1 MKIYENLWKSMNAMK
16 INKNHANSLEVN
28 GDQLSRVEF
37 TVYWYSLGVL
47 LVSFRSKPK
56 VLQPANPPA
65 SQPANPPTR
74 QPASQPANHLGP
86 VFFTRKTYLF
96 HRSGGESG
104 PDLPKRTLSNVVFC
118 NKYNEILLF
127 WPCAGRAGP
136 GTPIMLSTECIVC
149 NVLFNLKYNTA
160 MLHGRKGDPGTHP

>member
-1 MKIYENLWKSMNAMK
+1 MKIYGNLWKSMNTMK

-28 GDQLSRVEF
+28 GDQLSLVEF

-74 QPASQPANHLGP
+74 QPASQPTTWGLCSLQGKPTFFIDLVGIPDRTFKNGP
-86 VFFTRKTYLF
+86 FRTSCFATSIMKYCFFRRDPPVPALAVNGF
-96 HRSGGESG
+96 G
-104 PDLPKRTLSNVVFC
+104 PSPEWL
-118 NKYNEILLF
+118 
-127 WPCAGRAGP
+127 
-136 GTPIMLSTECIVC
+136 
-149 NVLFNLKYNTA
+149 
-160 MLHGRKGDPGTHP
+160 

>member
-1 MKIYENLWKSMNAMK
+1 MKFYENLWKSMNAMK

-74 QPASQPANHLGP
+74 QPASQPTTWGLCSLQGKPTFFIDLVSSPALTFQNGPFRTSCFATSIMKYCFFGLVPGAPALAANGFGP
-86 VFFTRKTYLF
+86 PP
-96 HRSGGESG
+96 E
-104 PDLPKRTLSNVVFC
+104 
-118 NKYNEILLF
+118 LL
-127 WPCAGRAGP
+127 
-136 GTPIMLSTECIVC
+136 
-149 NVLFNLKYNTA
+149 
-160 MLHGRKGDPGTHP
+160 

>member
-1 MKIYENLWKSMNAMK
+1 MKIYENLWKSMNTMK

-74 QPASQPANHLGP
+74 QPASQPTTWGLCSLQGKPTFFIDLVSNPARTFQNGP
-86 VFFTRKTYLF
+86 F
-96 HRSGGESG
+96 
-104 PDLPKRTLSNVVFC
+104 RTSCFATSIMKYCFC
-118 NKYNEILLF
+118 S
-127 WPCAGRAGP
+127 PCRPTG
-136 GTPIMLSTECIVC
+136 LYQK
-149 NVLFNLKYNTA
+149 L
-160 MLHGRKGDPGTHP
+160 

>member
-1 MKIYENLWKSMNAMK
+1 MKFDENLWKSMNAMK
-16 INKNHANSLEVN
+16 INKNHADSLEVN
-28 GDQLSRVEF
+28 GDQLSLVEF

-65 SQPANPPTR
+65 SQPAN
-74 QPASQPANHLGP
+74 HLGP

-96 HRSGGESG
+96 HRSGVESA
-104 PDLPKRTLSNVVFC
+104 PDLRKRTLSNVVFC

-127 WPCAGRAGP
+127 WPCRRRAGP
-136 GTPIMLSTECIVC
+136 GCKWLWASP
-149 NVLFNLKYNTA
+149 
-160 MLHGRKGDPGTHP
+160 

>member
-1 MKIYENLWKSMNAMK
+1 MKFYENLWKSMNAMK

-28 GDQLSRVEF
+28 GDQLSLVEF

-74 QPASQPANHLGP
+74 QPASQPASQPPGACVLYKENLPFSSIWFRIRGRP
-86 VFFTRKTYLF
+86 SKTDPF
-96 HRSGGESG
+96 ER
-104 PDLPKRTLSNVVFC
+104 R
-118 NKYNEILLF
+118 
-127 WPCAGRAGP
+127 
-136 GTPIMLSTECIVC
+136 
-149 NVLFNLKYNTA
+149 VLQQV
-160 MLHGRKGDPGTHP
+160 

>member
-1 MKIYENLWKSMNAMK
+1 MKFYENLWKSMNAMK

-74 QPASQPANHLGP
+74 QPASQPPGACVLYKENLPFSSIWWRIRGRP
-86 VFFTRKTYLF
+86 SKTDPF
-96 HRSGGESG
+96 ER
-104 PDLPKRTLSNVVFC
+104 R
-118 NKYNEILLF
+118 
-127 WPCAGRAGP
+127 
-136 GTPIMLSTECIVC
+136 
-149 NVLFNLKYNTA
+149 VLQQV
-160 MLHGRKGDPGTHP
+160 

>member
-1 MKIYENLWKSMNAMK
+1 MKFHENRWKSMNAMK

-65 SQPANPPTR
+65 SQPANPPAS
-74 QPASQPANHLGP
+74 QPASQPTTWGLCSLQGKPTFFIDLVPNPGVTFQNGP
-86 VFFTRKTYLF
+86 FRTSCFATSIMKYCFFR
-96 HRSGGESG
+96 
-104 PDLPKRTLSNVVFC
+104 
-118 NKYNEILLF
+118 
-127 WPCAGRAGP
+127 RAGAVP
-136 GTPIMLSTECIVC
+136 ALAVNGFGPPPEL
-149 NVLFNLKYNTA
+149 L
-160 MLHGRKGDPGTHP
+160 

>member
-1 MKIYENLWKSMNAMK
+1 MKFYENLWKSMNAMK

-74 QPASQPANHLGP
+74 QPASQPTTWGLCSLQGKPTFFIDLVSNPALTFQNGPFRTSCFATSIMKYCFFGRAPGAPALAANGLGP
-86 VFFTRKTYLF
+86 PP
-96 HRSGGESG
+96 E
-104 PDLPKRTLSNVVFC
+104 
-118 NKYNEILLF
+118 LL
-127 WPCAGRAGP
+127 
-136 GTPIMLSTECIVC
+136 
-149 NVLFNLKYNTA
+149 
-160 MLHGRKGDPGTHP
+160 

>member
-1 MKIYENLWKSMNAMK
+1 MNAMK

-28 GDQLSRVEF
+28 GDQLSLVEF

-74 QPASQPANHLGP
+74 QPANHLGP

-96 HRSGGESG
+96 HRSGGESRG
-104 PDLPKRTLSNVVFC
+104 DLPKRTLSNVVFC

-127 WPCAGRAGP
+127 WP
-136 GTPIMLSTECIVC
+136 
-149 NVLFNLKYNTA
+149 
-160 MLHGRKGDPGTHP
+160 

>member
-1 MKIYENLWKSMNAMK
+1 MKFYENLWKSMNAMK

-74 QPASQPANHLGP
+74 QPASQPTTWGLCSLQGKPTFFIDLVLNPGVTFQNGP
-86 VFFTRKTYLF
+86 FRTSCFATSIMKYCFF
-96 HRSGGESG
+96 
-104 PDLPKRTLSNVVFC
+104 
-118 NKYNEILLF
+118 
-127 WPCAGRAGP
+127 GRARGAPALAANGFGP
-136 GTPIMLSTECIVC
+136 PPEL
-149 NVLFNLKYNTA
+149 L
-160 MLHGRKGDPGTHP
+160 

>member
-65 SQPANPPTR
+65 SQPAN
-74 QPASQPANHLGP
+74 HLGP

-96 HRSGGESG
+96 HRSGPESG

-127 WPCAGRAGP
+127 WPCPGRAGP
-136 GTPIMLSTECIVC
+136 GCKWPWAS
-149 NVLFNLKYNTA
+149 
-160 MLHGRKGDPGTHP
+160 P

>member
-1 MKIYENLWKSMNAMK
+1 MKFYENLWKSMNAKK

-28 GDQLSRVEF
+28 GDQLSLVEF

-96 HRSGGESG
+96 HRSGVESG
-104 PDLPKRTLSNVVFC
+104 PDLRKRTLSNVVFC

-136 GTPIMLSTECIVC
+136 GCKWPWAS
-149 NVLFNLKYNTA
+149 
-160 MLHGRKGDPGTHP
+160 P

>member
-1 MKIYENLWKSMNAMK
+1 MKFYENLWKSMNAMK

-74 QPASQPANHLGP
+74 QPASQPTTWGLCSLQGKPTFFIDLVLNPALTFQNGPFRTSCFATSIMKYCFFGRDPGAPALAANGLGP
-86 VFFTRKTYLF
+86 PP
-96 HRSGGESG
+96 E
-104 PDLPKRTLSNVVFC
+104 
-118 NKYNEILLF
+118 LL
-127 WPCAGRAGP
+127 
-136 GTPIMLSTECIVC
+136 
-149 NVLFNLKYNTA
+149 
-160 MLHGRKGDPGTHP
+160 

>member
-1 MKIYENLWKSMNAMK
+1 MKIYENLRKSMNAMK

-65 SQPANPPTR
+65 SQPANPPAS
-74 QPASQPANHLGP
+74 QPASQPTTWGLCSLQGKP
-86 VFFTRKTYLF
+86 TFFIDLVSIPPRLSKMDPFERRVLQYL
-96 HRSGGESG
+96 
-104 PDLPKRTLSNVVFC
+104 KNV
-118 NKYNEILLF
+118 
-127 WPCAGRAGP
+127 GHG
-136 GTPIMLSTECIVC
+136 
-149 NVLFNLKYNTA
+149 NVLPSGFFAVYTL
-160 MLHGRKGDPGTHP
+160 P

>member
-1 MKIYENLWKSMNAMK
+1 MKFYEILRKSMNT
-16 INKNHANSLEVN
+16 ININENHVNSLEVN

-74 QPASQPANHLGP
+74 QPASQPTTWGLCSLQGKPTFFIDLVWNPGVTFQNGPFRTSCFATSIMKYCFFGLVRGAPALAANGFGP
-86 VFFTRKTYLF
+86 PP
-96 HRSGGESG
+96 E
-104 PDLPKRTLSNVVFC
+104 
-118 NKYNEILLF
+118 LL
-127 WPCAGRAGP
+127 
-136 GTPIMLSTECIVC
+136 
-149 NVLFNLKYNTA
+149 
-160 MLHGRKGDPGTHP
+160 

>member
-1 MKIYENLWKSMNAMK
+1 MKFYENLWKSMNAKK
-16 INKNHANSLEVN
+16 INKNHAKSLEVN

-74 QPASQPANHLGP
+74 QPASQPASQPTTWGLCSLQGKPTFFIDLVGNPGVTFQNGP
-86 VFFTRKTYLF
+86 FRTSCFATSIMKYCFFGRCRGAPALPLNGF
-96 HRSGGESG
+96 G
-104 PDLPKRTLSNVVFC
+104 PPP
-118 NKYNEILLF
+118 ELL
-127 WPCAGRAGP
+127 
-136 GTPIMLSTECIVC
+136 
-149 NVLFNLKYNTA
+149 
-160 MLHGRKGDPGTHP
+160 